1 MVSFGTVGIFGVFF
15 ALTWAFTIA
24 VFGFVIGKIVME
36 WRKNNRAPRISLAAV
51 VLDKRDHRS
60 HHRHHHGG
68 HVHTT
73 HSSTYYV
80 TFAFD
85 NGERIELCVPS
96 GEYGLMIAGDRG
108 ILTFQGT
115 RFLDFQRNA
124 ESTSETMTT
133 RRL

>member
-1 MVSFGTVGIFGVFF
+1 MVSFGTVGIFGIFF
-15 ALTWAFTIA
+15 VLTWAFTIA

>member
-1 MVSFGTVGIFGVFF
+1 MIPSFGFNFFGIFFVMTW
-15 ALTWAFTIA
+15 ALTLA
-24 VFGFVIGKIVME
+24 VFGFVIGKIVIE
-36 WRKNNRAPRISLAAV
+36 WRKNNHAPRLSLMAV
-51 VLDKRDHRS
+51 VLDKRDHHS
-60 HHRHHHGG
+60 HHHGR
-68 HVHTT
+68 HMHTT

-96 GEYGLMIAGDRG
+96 REYGLIIAGDRG
-108 ILTFQGT
+108 LLSFQGP

-124 ESTSETMTT
+124 ESTSDTMTT

>member
-1 MVSFGTVGIFGVFF
+1 MVAVASMNFFGIFFV
-15 ALTWAFTIA
+15 LTWAFTIA
-24 VFGFVIGKIVME
+24 VFGVVIGKIVIE
-36 WRKNNRAPRISLAAV
+36 WRKNNNAPRLSLMAV

-60 HHRHHHGG
+60 HHHHHHGG
-68 HVHTT
+68 HMHTT

-96 GEYGLMIAGDRG
+96 SEYGLIIVGDRG
-108 ILTFQGT
+108 KLSFQGT
-115 RFLDFQRNA
+115 RFLAFQRNTESKS
-124 ESTSETMTT
+124 ESTAT

>member
-1 MVSFGTVGIFGVFF
+1 MIPFFGFNFFGILFIM
-15 ALTWAFTIA
+15 TWVFTIA